1 MIHQERAYRQL
12 VHTSELLV
20 FRIRVK
26 ETDLL
31 VYAGKQLEQESR
43 ELVLQF
49 RGHIEAFIKAYPD
62 FATTLIPWSLKNPA
76 PKIVSDMVAAGTNAG
91 VGPMA
96 AVAGAIAEHVGRGLL
111 SSTDQVIVENGGDI
125 FIKTNR
131 PAIVGIYAGKS
142 PLSLKIGLRVDS
154 CRHPVA
160 VCTSS
165 GTVGHS
171 LSIGKADAVT
181 VVCESA
187 SLADAF
193 ATSIGN
199 RVKSKAD
206 IQKAL
211 DAAKQLAGIRGIVI
225 IVGEKIGLWGELEVV
240 PLRIKKG

>member
-76 PKIVSDMVAAGTNAG
+76 PKIVSDMVAAGANAG